1 MNDFF
6 TNLMQFGFMTE
17 NVDNWTWS
25 MVYAFAIKCYNLFLL
40 FFYFN
45 VFKFVVYEFQ
55 KIVRRMK
62 KFTSGRIM

>member
-1 MNDFF
+1 MNEFF

-17 NVDNWTWS
+17 PVGDWS
-25 MVYAFAIKCYNLFLL
+25 WDMVYSFAIKCYNLFLM

-45 VFKFVVYEFQ
+45 IFKFVILEFQ

-62 KFTSGRIM
+62 KFTNRGY